1 MQNSLLSFLGVA
13 ALLVMAPGV
22 DFALVLKNSLVARRQ
37 GVATA
42 LGVVNGML
50 LHTLLAVVGLTAI
63 LTYDLAV
70 LLLYAVSGGF
80 LVYLGIRGLVSVIRT
95 FRQSRESVAQE
106 GVTSEE
112 PNTLGTGRRTAAAF
126 RSGFL
131 VNALNPKAPVLF
143 LSIMPQFI
151 PSGASHVSYT
161 LLLGIVVIACGLLW
175 FPMVAVTAHRLGP
188 LLTRP
193 KVRVA
198 VEGATA
204 LVILSLGILQ
214 WAALFS

>member
-95 FRQSRESVAQE
+95 FRRSRESAAQE
-106 GVTSEE
+106 EVGSEE
-112 PNTLGTGRRTAAAF
+112 PNTLGKGRTVAAF

-161 LLLGIVVIACGLLW
+161 LLLGTVVIACGLLW

-204 LVILSLGILQ
+204 VVILSLGVLQ